1 MSDITND
8 MEKEREGDRERER
21 EIERHNLRVKAT
33 TRLER
38 AIARANLEG
47 VGALPSNLSH
57 PPGMQSIQSGDYRF
71 ACVLFLQVKQ
81 HLGNMAEGL
90 TDLYEHMNM
99 CRGLIKK

>member
-1 MSDITND
+1 
-8 MEKEREGDRERER
+8 
-21 EIERHNLRVKAT
+21 
-33 TRLER
+33 
-38 AIARANLEG
+38 
-47 VGALPSNLSH
+47 
-57 PPGMQSIQSGDYRF
+57 MQSIQSGDYRF